1 VVREPAGA
9 LLDAGFRLRRCGTI
23 RDMTEAGYDHVRYWD
38 EVGQRMHDRAGEA
51 LAGDLSAF
59 YAYKRNRV
67 VNQLLLPALADADR
81 QEPVLEIGCGSGLN
95 LALLQ
100 AAGFTR
106 VVGVDASRAMLLAGG
121 GPVLQALGGRLPLRD
136 RSIGTVLT
144 LTVLQHN
151 PPRGALELLS
161 EAARVS
167 ADRILTIEDTAPIA
181 LRDRRSHWLRPAR
194 WYREAMRSLG
204 FEPTRDHRLH
214 LGLSEVAVNA
224 VRLLTAQHR
233 EGITARGARQRI
245 ERRILPLTDRLDR
258 LARLPLGIHLMEF
271 TRSHQR
277 TLPSRGR

>member
-1 VVREPAGA
+1 M
-9 LLDAGFRLRRCGTI
+9 I
-23 RDMTEAGYDHVRYWD
+23 EASGYDHVRYWD

-59 YAYKRNRV
+59 YAYKRDRV
-67 VNQLLLPALADADR
+67 VDELLLPALADADR
-81 QEPVLEIGCGSGLN
+81 AEPVLEIGCGSGLN
-95 LALLQ
+95 LSLLH

-106 VVGVDASRAMLLAGG
+106 VVGVDASRAMLNARSR
-121 GPVLQALGGRLPLRD
+121 PASVLQARGGRLPLRD
-136 RSIGTVLT
+136 RGIGTVLT

-161 EAARVS
+161 EAARVC
-167 ADRILTIEDTAPIA
+167 ADRILTIEDTAPIP

-194 WYREAMRSLG
+194 WYREAMRDLG
-204 FEPTRDHRLH
+204 FEPTRDRRLH

-224 VRLLTAQHR
+224 VRLLTAQNR
-233 EGITARGARQRI
+233 EGIAARGARQRI

-258 LARLPLGIHLMEF
+258 LVRLPLGIHLMEF

-277 TLPSRGR
+277 KAPSTGR